1 MSALELGLST
11 VIYNNNNMYAIRE
24 YSAAGENIV
33 NWAVCICVHVR
44 YNYLELS
51 YRLLVCVCVCV
62 SVRLTLYDVGVCR
75 GASSVRVCDG
85 V

>member
-1 MSALELGLST
+1 MHLA
-11 VIYNNNNMYAIRE
+11 
-24 YSAAGENIV
+24 
-33 NWAVCICVHVR
+33 VHVR

-62 SVRLTLYDVGVCR
+62 SVRLTLYHVGVCR